1 MRVAFVT
8 ERTVFDDATDGR
20 ERLQRIA
27 SGLAARGHD
36 VTVFCT
42 QWWAGYDESREYD
55 GVTYRAVTVSEA
67 TPSFLTRLPVLLAQ
81 YRPDVVHATPEPP
94 KLVAAANLGGTLAR
108 APLVVEWFGDEDVDE
123 SRWTR
128 YAARKPATVI
138 TPSEL
143 VRTVVRELG
152 ATTDTTQV
160 VPESIDASL
169 VETTE
174 PNQDADIVY
183 ARELDA
189 DANVETLLLGLAEL
203 RQRDWSATIIG
214 DGPKREEFEEQAAD
228 LRVDD
233 RVSFVGDIS
242 REERVATYKGA
253 HTFVQTA
260 YRENFATELLW
271 ALACGCVGIVE
282 YQAESSAHELIEQYP
297 RSFRVSDDEGITE
310 AIEDATKYERLD
322 MDSDVAVAYD
332 HNEVLERYLDIYQD
346 LREEHGVF

>member
-27 SGLAARGHD
+27 SGLADRGHD

-42 QWWAGYDESREYD
+42 QWWAGYDESREHE
-55 GVTYRAVTVSEA
+55 GVTYRGVTVSKA
-67 TPSFLTRLPVLLAQ
+67 TPSFLTRLPVLLAR
-81 YRPDVVHATPEPP
+81 YRPDVIHATPEPP

-108 APLVVEWFGDEDVDE
+108 APLVVEWFGDEDLDD

-152 ATTDTTQV
+152 ASTDTTQV

-169 VETTE
+169 VEQTAPKE
-174 PNQDADIVY
+174 DADIVY

-214 DGPKREEFEEQAAD
+214 EGPKREEFEQQAAD
-228 LRVDD
+228 LRIDD
-233 RVSFVGDIS
+233 KISFVGNIS

-253 HTFVQTA
+253 HTFVHTA

-282 YQAESSAHELIEQYP
+282 YQAESSAHELVEHRDRDFRVTTPQEIADSIVASADMDHRTVDESLAEYDHAAVREQY
-297 RSFRVSDDEGITE
+297 E
-310 AIEDATKYERLD
+310 ALYERLVD
-322 MDSDVAVAYD
+322 
-332 HNEVLERYLDIYQD
+332 
-346 LREEHGVF
+346 EHGLF